1 MAEKSTQAEV
11 APGSFKK
18 RRGSYLTYLSNPSE
32 KVPRTSEYRQKLSS
46 GVSLSFQDKSSPDN
60 CQTND
65 NAADGNSYE
74 RENDENDSWND
85 CDGFVPLEEISL
97 PTEIMLEEQF
107 MEGCFSNTNV
117 SESVCTSEVVE
128 QSTDDLSF
136 WASQDF
142 IEDPALVT
150 SETNQDLD
158 NNGKDEDLEDDDK
171 DESDHQ
177 DSFVKISELPS
188 LHNKPL
194 YTGSPVTFSVSLLL
208 IITFAMRHNLTGI
221 ALADL
226 LTLINV
232 HLLVP
237 NCFAKSTAV
246 LNRFFRQLKK
256 PIEYHYY
263 CSFCYQYIGLQK
275 VSCCSN
281 KYCLKDFTKK
291 GALAYFIV
299 LPLIV
304 QLRSLLASKYYYR

>member
-1 MAEKSTQAEV
+1 M
-11 APGSFKK
+11 
-18 RRGSYLTYLSNPSE
+18 
-32 KVPRTSEYRQKLSS
+32 
-46 GVSLSFQDKSSPDN
+46 SLQDKSSPDI

-74 RENDENDSWND
+74 RENDENDKWDD

-97 PTEIMLEEQF
+97 PTEIMSEDQF
-107 MEGCFSNTNV
+107 IEGCFSNTNV

-136 WASQDF
+136 WTPQDF
-142 IEDPALVT
+142 IEYPALVT

-158 NNGKDEDLEDDDK
+158 NNGKDEDLEDEDK

-188 LHNKPL
+188 LYNKPL
-194 YTGSPVTFSVSLLL
+194 YTGSPNTFSVSLLV

-237 NCFAKSTAV
+237 NCFAK
-246 LNRFFRQLKK
+246 LNQLL
-256 PIEYHYY
+256 
-263 CSFCYQYIGLQK
+263 F
-275 VSCCSN
+275 
-281 KYCLKDFTKK
+281 
-291 GALAYFIV
+291 
-299 LPLIV
+299 
-304 QLRSLLASKYYYR
+304 

>member
-1 MAEKSTQAEV
+1 MAAQSTQGEI
-11 APGSFKK
+11 APETFKK

-46 GVSLSFQDKSSPDN
+46 GISREKSGPNN

-65 NAADGNSYE
+65 NTADCNSYQQG
-74 RENDENDSWND
+74 NDAYENDSSWD
-85 CDGFVPLEEISL
+85 DSDGFVPLEEFSL
-97 PTEIMLEEQF
+97 PTEVVSEDQATV
-107 MEGCFSNTNV
+107 GCFSNTTV
-117 SESVCTSEVVE
+117 SESICDTEAVHVE
-128 QSTDDLSF
+128 QQSTDNFSF
-136 WASQDF
+136 WTSQDF

-150 SETNQDLD
+150 SETGQDLD
-158 NNGKDEDLEDDDK
+158 NNGMDTDLEFEDK
-171 DESDHQ
+171 DESEHL

-208 IITFAMRHNLTGI
+208 IITFAMRHNLTGM

-246 LNRFFRQLKK
+246 LNHFFRQLKK

-263 CSFCYQYIGLQK
+263 CRFCYQYIGLQK

-299 LPLIV
+299 LPLVV
-304 QLRSLLASKYYYR
+304 QLHALLASMY